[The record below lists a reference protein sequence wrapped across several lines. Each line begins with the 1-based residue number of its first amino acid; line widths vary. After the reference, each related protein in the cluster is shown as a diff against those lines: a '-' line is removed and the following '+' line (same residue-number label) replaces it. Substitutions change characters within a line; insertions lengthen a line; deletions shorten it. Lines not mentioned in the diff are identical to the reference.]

1 METSRLMNAVL
12 TLQVHLKERRNDR
25 FFSGFDPLLQYKR
38 KHQFTC
44 VPMQRGERKYSN
56 YLLDLVS
63 SDTIKHCT
71 RVVYDKQ
78 DVFSAPTGDVALTH
92 LSRVRA
98 AVVTVAILF
107 WKSNWTGGTATL
119 PFRQV
124 CCENPEGMKIWITF
138 LGARWDSEYIFWGLA
153 LDWIIFR
160 HAACNINRKNGLIA
174 TIAG

>member
-1 METSRLMNAVL
+1 MTSS
-12 TLQVHLKERRNDR
+12 T
-25 FFSGFDPLLQYKR
+25 SS
-38 KHQFTC
+38 
-44 VPMQRGERKYSN
+44 QR
-56 YLLDLVS
+56 
-63 SDTIKHCT
+63 
-71 RVVYDKQ
+71 
-78 DVFSAPTGDVALTH
+78 APTGDVALTH

-124 CCENPEGMKIWITF
+124 CCENPEGMKIWITL

-153 LDWIIFR
+153 LDWLIFR

-174 TIAG
+174 TIRMGLCTEKPLSFAPSEKVKFSSRPSFVANSLLFCWKHVLQITARGVFWVRKE